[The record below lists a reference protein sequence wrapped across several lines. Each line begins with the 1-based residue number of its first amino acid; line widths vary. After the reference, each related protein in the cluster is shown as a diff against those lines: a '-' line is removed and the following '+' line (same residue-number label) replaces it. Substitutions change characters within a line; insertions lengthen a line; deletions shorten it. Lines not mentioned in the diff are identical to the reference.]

1 MTPPYNQEE
10 LMPHPGILENFQK
23 MEHLPTLPGVALKI
37 LEAVRSEETSL
48 NEIADIL
55 SKDPPLTAK
64 ILGLINSAFY
74 SLPTQVTSISHAV
87 KLLGINTVK
96 KVALSFSLVRSFS
109 QWKQRGFR
117 LPGLLEKLADQRRL
131 LPSDRRKNPAG
142 LGGRRLYPGVAAGYR
157 HPGL

>member
-1 MTPPYNQEE
+1 
-10 LMPHPGILENFQK
+10 MPHPGILENFQK

-37 LEAVRSEETSL
+37 LEAVRSEETGL

-96 KVALSFSLVRSFS
+96 KVAVSFPWCVV
-109 QWKQRGFR
+109 FR
-117 LPGLLEKLADQRRL
+117 RETKE
-131 LPSDRRKNPAG
+131 PSITRPSG
-142 LGGRRLYPGVAAGYR
+142 ET
-157 HPGL
+157 H